1 MKHDLGGTLDRVQS
15 SIDAIS
21 ARGALKEDEN
31 EQITEKEMDDT
42 AELDLQDVSN
52 PVARPAAMNFAEYE
66 GDFRYD
72 GCKKQ
77 ESVFFL
83 KTSKTGSTTIANIL
97 TRFGYA
103 QSKTFLLGEQAN
115 GGIWFINSYLPFSE
129 NVCFLGRDI
138 PNRPRIDIS
147 ACHIRYNKTA
157 IDTVLQP
164 YNRKIS
170 ILRSVFS
177 FGSWWLKYPN
187 PFQEPAGQ
195 LHQLVEI
202 LSRVNH

>member
-21 ARGALKEDEN
+21 ASIALKEDEN
-31 EQITEKEMDDT
+31 EPVAEKQ
-42 AELDLQDVSN
+42 LDEAADHDMQEVSN
-52 PVARPAAMNFAEYE
+52 PAVRPAEMNFEEYE

-103 QSKTFLLGEQAN
+103 HSKTFLLGEQAN

-170 ILRSVFS
+170 ILRSVFLARD
-177 FGSWWLKYPN
+177 G
-187 PFQEPAGQ
+187 
-195 LHQLVEI
+195 
-202 LSRVNH
+202 